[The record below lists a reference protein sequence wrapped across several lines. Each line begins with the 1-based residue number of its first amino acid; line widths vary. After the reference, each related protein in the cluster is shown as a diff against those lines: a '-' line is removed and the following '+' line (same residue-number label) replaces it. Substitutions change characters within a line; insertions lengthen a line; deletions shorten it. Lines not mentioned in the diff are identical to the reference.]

1 MYVSHFCASLLI
13 IYILV
18 MHICKVIGA
27 SGSACLGLHAHSLF
41 RGGHI
46 QFALFFIAMQG
57 YISSLDANLPLKQKV
72 IPLNEIA

>member
-18 MHICKVIGA
+18 MHICQVIEGA

-72 IPLNEIA
+72 IPLN